1 MKPLNKDTIYQFL
14 YLLKRNNVEC
24 HAITI
29 VQNGSVLLDKAY
41 QPFQKEAL
49 HPLYSVTKSFTG
61 TAVGMLVS
69 AGKLSL
75 SDSWLSYFPEYRKY
89 ATAGFEKVTIR
100 NLLTMTLG
108 QDAEP
113 IIRKDEDWIKGIIEK
128 PLVYRPGTK
137 FFYNSMCSH
146 LLSCLVQKVT
156 GQKLSQYLKENLFQP
171 LGIRDFYWEE
181 DRQGHT
187 LGGFGL
193 HLKTADLAKFGVCIL
208 NEGVCAG
215 RQIIPA
221 EWIREATAK
230 QMENASE
237 YPASRSEN
245 RQGYGYQFW
254 RCTHDA
260 FRCSGLHGQL
270 CLIQPKNKLVIAM
283 SSATTGSQAI
293 LNCLFEAM
301 DYPVK
306 NSEQPCFVIPLLSG
320 STHSGCWTDRQLY
333 RRHAALPNPA
343 GISGMRIEK
352 KSAHEIEVTF
362 SKAGRRY
369 SFIAAEGIW
378 KAGKNKIENFSEF
391 HSGDSINDRTPA
403 KYRGPVFGNYAW
415 ISKTTLQVQLRALN
429 HSSCWNFLFQLD
441 GQHITLFY
449 QINALYTFFPS
460 FEAVFKR

>member
-1 MKPLNKDTIYQFL
+1 MKPLSRDTINQFL
-14 YLLKRNNVEC
+14 HLLKQNNVEC

-29 VQNGSVLLDKAY
+29 VQSDSVLLDEAY
-41 QPFQKEAL
+41 KPFQKDAL

-61 TAVGMLVS
+61 TAVGMLIN

-75 SDSWLSYFPEYRKY
+75 SDLWLSYFPEYRKY

-113 IIRKDEDWIKGIIEK
+113 IIRNDEDWIKSIVEK
-128 PLVYRPGTK
+128 PLVYRPGAK

-146 LLSCLVQKVT
+146 LLSCLVQRVT
-156 GQKLSQYLKENLFQP
+156 GQKLSLYLKKNLFWP
-171 LGIRDFYWEE
+171 LGICDSYWEE

-193 HLKTADLAKFGVCIL
+193 HLKTTDLAKFGTCVL
-208 NEGVCAG
+208 NEGVYAG

-221 EWIREATAK
+221 EWIQEATAK
-230 QMENASE
+230 QVENASE
-237 YPASRSEN
+237 YPVSRSEN

-301 DYPVK
+301 DNPVR
-306 NSEQPCFVIPLLSG
+306 NNEQPCFTIPVLSG
-320 STHSGCWTDRQLY
+320 HAHSGFWTDHQLY
-333 RRHAALPNPA
+333 RFHAALPNPA
-343 GISGMRIEK
+343 GISGMRIGK
-352 KSAHEIEVTF
+352 KNAHEMKITF
-362 SKAGRRY
+362 NKDGRKY
-369 SFIAAEGIW
+369 SLMAAEGTW
-378 KAGKNKIENFSEF
+378 KAGKNRIEDFSEF
-391 HSGDSINDRTPA
+391 HSGDSINSKTPV
-403 KYRGPVFGNYAW
+403 KYREPVYGNYAW

-429 HSSCWNFLFQLD
+429 HSSGWNFLFQLD

-460 FEAVFKR
+460 FEAVFER